1 MDTHFDF
8 SGFLKDSRRV
18 LQDPKGYFATMPTR
32 GGLGDPLI
40 RAALYGLAGG
50 LVNLFWG
57 IFGLR
62 LGPMMFSHGGLG
74 LGGLVAL
81 PIVALLSAVVG
92 GAVFWLAAKLCGVEP
107 EFEAALR
114 AAAACQ
120 VLLPVRAAFNLF
132 HAASPN
138 LGLVLGLAL
147 AIFGAWL
154 AYNALVQ
161 TLGAAERKARI
172 AAIVLAVL
180 ALAGML
186 S

>member
-1 MDTHFDF
+1 M
-8 SGFLKDSRRV
+8 K
-18 LQDPKGYFATMPTR
+18 
-32 GGLGDPLI
+32 PLRARSI
-40 RAALYGLAGG
+40 RIRLLL
-50 LVNLFWG
+50 LV
-57 IFGLR
+57 
-62 LGPMMFSHGGLG
+62 
-74 LGGLVAL
+74 
-81 PIVALLSAVVG
+81 
-92 GAVFWLAAKLCGVEP
+92 LAAVLPAMAIVSYSGYELRKNVVRDAENY
-107 EFEAALR
+107 ALR
-114 AAAACQ
+114 QVQAMAAHHERVVDDARLLLLTLARASEVRGLDAAACQ

-138 LGLVLGLAL
+138 LGLILGLAL

-161 TLGAAERKARI
+161 ALGAAERKARI